1 MRKYPQTIHL
11 VRGQTS
17 KIHEELKLLCSKKIK
32 NPITKWA
39 KDTNRHIL
47 KDEMHMA
54 NRYMKDA
61 NFSSQQQDAHEN
73 HQISPRTC

>member
-32 NPITKWA
+32 NPITKCT
-39 KDTNRHIL
+39 KDPNRHIL

-54 NRYMKDA
+54 RYMKDA
-61 NFSSQQQDAHEN
+61 NFSSQQGDPHEN
-73 HQISPRTC
+73 HQISPHTC